1 MARDPLSKCPVCF
14 CFIVCCNINRM
25 ILASFPFLFNSMYR
39 SLMIM
44 LQNLGRC
51 SLVHLTVPLLVDS
64 SQLSAVV
71 TLLYLLLLGPSNHT
85 DRV

>member
-1 MARDPLSKCPVCF
+1 M
-14 CFIVCCNINRM
+14 
-25 ILASFPFLFNSMYR
+25 SFPFLFNSMYR

-51 SLVHLTVPLLVDS
+51 ILVHLTVPLLVDS

-71 TLLYLLLLGPSNHT
+71 TLLYLLLPGPSNHT
-85 DRV
+85 DGLEHPFDGQGIPGSVLESWTPD